1 MVILEGHRCGL
12 VGNDSNRSDC
22 CVTIPV
28 GIGYSYLFGVV
39 LAGSQIGYCNRAVG
53 SGSERRARNSC
64 GTGGVRVQ
72 TDLPATDVFTGV
84 RRLDQLHTAFDQAV
98 VERHRC
104 CTACRDGHLLGVGA
118 GTGILA
124 VDAGIRMSQFLHVIG
139 SCIES
144 GYGDP
149 AGGIRGVRTGNQ

>member
-1 MVILEGHRCGL
+1 MVIFEGHRCGL

-28 GIGYSYLFGVV
+28 TIGYSYLFGIV
-39 LAGSQIGYCNRAVG
+39 LTRSQIGYCNRAVG
-53 SGSERRARNSC
+53 SGSERRTRNSC

-104 CTACRDGHLLGVGA
+104 CTPSSDGHLLGIGA

-124 VDAGIRMSQFLHVIG
+124 VDAGIRMSQFLHIIG

-149 AGGIRGVRTGNQ
+149 AGGIRSVRTGNQ